1 MVKIIKEKKYICP
14 KTDCFF
20 TATPCTVTES
30 YYIDNGKLMYSK
42 YSKTTNGTAVCH
54 ENYECDK
61 QIKIEF

>member
-1 MVKIIKEKKYICP
+1 MVKIIKEKIYICP

-20 TATPCTVTES
+20 AATPCTVTES

-42 YSKTTNGTAVCH
+42 YSKTTNGVAACH

-61 QIKIEF
+61 QIKMKF